1 MFSKLGSNKATTDRF
16 RTNRERQTS
25 ASRLRLKN
33 SKRTSKRHAVSS
45 TVPEKSKRGPNWR
58 TKGDPLGFF
67 KIHSVAKYQK
77 KMKGR
82 TFGNNKKFSKKS
94 HSADEN

>member
-16 RTNRERQTS
+16 RTNRERQRS

-58 TKGDPLGFF
+58 TKGDPLGFL
-67 KIHSVAKYQK
+67 KSILLQNIK
-77 KMKGR
+77 KNEGEKLW
-82 TFGNNKKFSKKS
+82 
-94 HSADEN
+94 EQ